1 MYIYYH
7 SRLDLESVLKTH
19 FSMHAAIAYIRL
31 LSIIIIVFFQLVDY
45 QQGLFTSLRS
55 CKSEYIALRCLQLRP
70 NDGNDTGII
79 STGGSLKVV
88 FVGINWLLIQI
99 CENGHPFAITWISL
113 QIEFNAIALYDI
125 MTKLLKEI
133 SWD

>member
-1 MYIYYH
+1 MQLLHIDYI
-7 SRLDLESVLKTH
+7 
-19 FSMHAAIAYIRL
+19 

-45 QQGLFTSLRS
+45 QRGLFTSLRS
-55 CKSEYIALRCLQLRP
+55 CKSEYIALRCLQLRS

-99 CENGHPFAITWISL
+99 CENGYPFVITWISL

-125 MTKLLKEI
+125 MTKLLKKI
-133 SWD
+133 SWDLSFHCRHSYTLKV